1 MHKYTVPVVGEPPV
15 MTDEEVETNRREAFV
30 LLDDEASRTRSG
42 FSPGSVIEVERE
54 YPPRQPT
61 PATNSFLRPAVVPD
75 PAIFAGTS
83 SMGPVPNHSDAD
95 FVRSILPEL
104 AHMSDS
110 YLTQHSLDKLQK
122 YVNMIKKQSE
132 DKVEKNLESRMA
144 QNLENAIKRPVSIG
158 GQDNRYDKLH
168 PGRFLPG
175 AAVPLEKSWLEARKL
190 WGRDP
195 AEAVAEFD
203 LLALGLPGC
212 IPAKAWEL
220 LHAPGSREISIKMFT
235 VANVARASDGMKTV
249 ASQTDE
255 GLVLRESLKELS
267 EMSELKTA
275 FRNMKLAAQL
285 VRPWDWSFVV
295 IESFLISTDYLESQ
309 LKGVKRAPVLASFL
323 DHVLR
328 VNATNW
334 LQSKP
339 FMDMTSIK
347 ALWDPWWA
355 GHRGEAKQEPDQ
367 QHNAGGQ
374 KNNNRQNK
382 GKNQEGHGNS
392 DSNNKA
398 GQQAG
403 QNAGGGRRGRWT
415 PAGNFTFAH
424 VHLPPPDF
432 SGAPSEKTICRQY
445 NENSCSNT
453 YNTCVKNSR
462 YGPFRLYHLCNHTE
476 MKNGKL
482 EVCAGK
488 HPKPEHK

>member
-1 MHKYTVPVVGEPPV
+1 M
-15 MTDEEVETNRREAFV
+15 EAGV
-30 LLDDEASRTRSG
+30 LLDDEATRTRNG
-42 FSPGSVIEVERE
+42 FCSTSVVEVERQTQQH
-54 YPPRQPT
+54 QPA
-61 PATNSFLRPAVVPD
+61 PASSGIMRATAVAD
-75 PAIFAGTS
+75 PAHFAA
-83 SMGPVPNHSDAD
+83 PPAIANRSDAD
-95 FVRSILPEL
+95 FVRAILPEL

-122 YVNMIKKQSE
+122 YVNMMKKQSE
-132 DKVEKNLESRMA
+132 DKVEKNLEARLA
-144 QNLENAIKRPVSIG
+144 QNLENVIKRPVDIT

-175 AAVPLEKSWLEARKL
+175 PAITLDKSWLEARKL
-190 WGRDP
+190 WGREP

-212 IPAKAWEL
+212 IPSKAWEI
-220 LHAPGSREISIKMFT
+220 LHAPGSREISIKLFT

-267 EMSELKTA
+267 EMTELKTA
-275 FRNMKLAAQL
+275 FRNMKIAAQL

-339 FMDMTSIK
+339 FMDITSIK

-355 GHRGEAKQEPDQ
+355 GHKGEAKAEPEQ
-367 QHNAGGQ
+367 QHHAGGSR
-374 KNNNRQNK
+374 KNTSGKGGNQSGHADRGNRGGQN
-382 GKNQEGHGNS
+382 
-392 DSNNKA
+392 D
-398 GQQAG
+398 G
-403 QNAGGGRRGRWT
+403 QNAANGRRGRWT
-415 PAGNFTFAH
+415 PAGNFTYAH
-424 VHLPPPDF
+424 IHLPAPDF
-432 SGAPSEKTICRQY
+432 SGAPSEKTICRKY
-445 NENSCSNT
+445 NENSCNNT
-453 YNTCVKNSR
+453 YNTCVMNSR
-462 YGPFRLYHLCNHTE
+462 FGPFRLYHLCNHTDQ
-476 MKNGKL
+476 KNGKT

-488 HPKPEHK
+488 HPKTEHK